1 MILGIEREAA
11 IFADALLTGFFIWGV
26 YTSLR
31 IFRRIVKHKM
41 AVVAAE
47 DLTYWFWTAL
57 FLFREM
63 YLTCDGSIRWY
74 FVLGVCLGGAAGY
87 GMLTW
92 IGKICRILKVCFS
105 GKRGK
110 PLEHSRKRR

>member
-1 MILGIEREAA
+1 MILGIEKEAA

-31 IFRRIVKHKM
+31 MFRRIVKHSM
-41 AVVAAE
+41 TAVAVE
-47 DLTYWFWTAL
+47 DFGYWLWTAF

-63 YLTCDGSIRWY
+63 YLTCDGNIRWY
-74 FVLGVCLGGAAGY
+74 FVLGVCLGGAAWHA
-87 GMLTW
+87 MMTW
-92 IGKICRILKVCFS
+92 IGNLCRIVKACFS